1 MSSRFTERFS
11 LKKSWE
17 RHLRKILEVNLWPP
31 HPCAQGCAHQICTH
45 TDMDTDTQ
53 SKWSV
58 YKETR
63 VLVKRAQHQI
73 IHSPAV
79 TLWEGW
85 ERTSLSQ
92 GSRESRA
99 EEATRTLSATRE
111 GWKSMTQWPL
121 KLRVM
126 GRSKSLQST
135 SRCLFHPGVRVKQK
149 GRPVGRNYTSLRSG

>member
-1 MSSRFTERFS
+1 MPRAHWPVILAELMSSRFTERLS

-31 HPCAQGCAHQICTH
+31 HMCAHQICTH

-73 IHSPAV
+73 MQSPAV

-99 EEATRTLSATRE
+99 EEATRTLSVCCQGGLEEYDTMTFKTESCRE
-111 GWKSMTQWPL
+111 E
-121 KLRVM
+121 
-126 GRSKSLQST
+126 
-135 SRCLFHPGVRVKQK
+135 QK
-149 GRPVGRNYTSLRSG
+149 PPVHKWVSVPRRGLE